1 MLNPEPVKRHEQGLY
16 RPFLVVPDEALSD
29 STRYLAEQCALV
41 FRQAP
46 DFFPSAW
53 RPTLRAENGRSVLI
67 PFAMGVLLHAGDNGN
82 CI

>member
-1 MLNPEPVKRHEQGLY
+1 MLNPEPAKGHEQGIY

-29 STRYLAEQCALV
+29 ITRYQAEQSALV

-53 RPTLRAENGRSVLI
+53 RPTLRAENGKSVLI
-67 PFAMGVLLHAGDNGN
+67 PFALEVLLHASDNGN
-82 CI
+82 YI